1 MNELE
6 RLKAAYQPAQV
17 QELKQEDMQWYR
29 DGKFGMMLH
38 WGLYAIPGKGE
49 WVMFN
54 DRMSVGEYAH
64 LAEEFT
70 AADFHAKE
78 WAEAAKRAGMKY
90 MVLTARHHDGFCLFD
105 SKVSSFNSMNAAAG
119 RDLIGEYVNA
129 CREAG
134 LKVGIYYSPM
144 DWRFP
149 GYFFPNLYFDNAME
163 MRRQCQEQ
171 LRELMTRYGK
181 IDLLW
186 FDGEWL
192 AHGGIKDGSQG
203 WYRDKDFGKDPIF
216 FHVNYFW
223 QSEETI
229 NMIRSL
235 QPGIMINNRFGWK
248 GDFQVRERYVGGMR
262 TDKPWESVDCLA
274 NSWGWIE
281 NAEMRTLTESVQ
293 NLVRAAVRDG
303 NTLLNVSP
311 TPTGG
316 LEKRFA
322 DRLAEI
328 GDWLKEFGDTIYGT
342 RGGPVLPG
350 NWGGCTY
357 RNDTIYVHILE
368 WHENKV
374 VLSGVPGKVVSCQAR
389 NAANVSLS
397 QNEDE
402 VVISV
407 PLQNRDSIDTILE
420 LKVDAPICWDGVEP
434 FELGIYGLGDGLKK
448 EDKQ

>member
-105 SKVSSFNSMNAAAG
+105 SKVSSF
-119 RDLIGEYVNA
+119 
-129 CREAG
+129 
-134 LKVGIYYSPM
+134 
-144 DWRFP
+144 
-149 GYFFPNLYFDNAME
+149 
-163 MRRQCQEQ
+163 
-171 LRELMTRYGK
+171 
-181 IDLLW
+181 
-186 FDGEWL
+186 
-192 AHGGIKDGSQG
+192 
-203 WYRDKDFGKDPIF
+203 
-216 FHVNYFW
+216 
-223 QSEETI
+223 
-229 NMIRSL
+229 
-235 QPGIMINNRFGWK
+235 NRFGWK

-350 NWGGCTY
+350 NWGGSTY

-420 LKVDAPICWDGVEP
+420 LKVDAPICWEGVEP